1 LPAKHK
7 DVRNLSFVN
16 VTDGL
21 TFDDV
26 LLVPK
31 RSPARSR
38 KEVDTSAQLSRHLSL
53 KVPLVSAPMDTV
65 TEHAMAIVL
74 AQAGGV
80 GIVHRFMTLNQQVEE
95 VLKVKR
101 SESIVIDQPY
111 SLSESQKLKDAK
123 RLMTKYGVTG
133 LLVVDPTGKLR
144 GIVTSRDILFERDDE
159 KRIAE
164 LMTEIKDMVTAPADI
179 NLQEAERLLHKHK
192 LEKLPLVD
200 KNGKLRGL
208 ITSKDMLSLE
218 QHPDASKDERGRLM
232 VGAAVGVRGDY
243 LERAKALREA
253 GADVLVVDVAHAHSD
268 ITLDAVHA
276 IRKMMADAELIVGNV
291 ATKEG
296 AQDLIAAGVDAVKVG
311 IGSGSICITRIVS
324 GAGVPQLT
332 AIIECAKVA
341 DKSGVPIIADGGI
354 RTSGDITKAIAAGAS
369 TVMMGSLLAGTE
381 ESPGMTVMREG
392 RKYKLV
398 RGMASVGASFDRSA
412 RESEQN
418 DDTTSL
424 VDYVPEGV
432 EAFVPYKGN
441 SSELISQLVGG
452 LKSGMSYCGATRVSQ
467 FRGKAAFVRIS
478 PAGLKES
485 YPHDVELMK

>member
-1 LPAKHK
+1 MIG
-7 DVRNLSFVN
+7 NLSSVN
-16 VTDGL
+16 ITEGL

-38 KEVDTSAQLSRHLSL
+38 KDVDTSAHLSRHLEL

-65 TEHAMAIVL
+65 TEHSMAIIA

-80 GIVHRFMTLNQQVEE
+80 GIIHRFMTVQQEVEE

-111 SLSESQKLKDAK
+111 SLSANQKLKDAK
-123 RLMTKYGVTG
+123 RLMGKYGVTG
-133 LLVVDPTGKLR
+133 LLVVDPTGKLQ
-144 GIVTSRDILFERDDE
+144 GIVTSRDILFERDGE

-164 LMTEIKDMVTAPADI
+164 LMTGMKDMITAPADI
-179 NLQEAERLLHKHK
+179 NLQEAERILHKNK
-192 LEKLPLVD
+192 LEKLPLID
-200 KNGKLRGL
+200 KDGKLRGL

-218 QHPDASKDERGRLM
+218 EHPDASKDERGRLM

-243 LERAKALREA
+243 LERAKALQEA
-253 GADVLVVDVAHAHSD
+253 RADALVIDVAHAHSD
-268 ITLDAVHA
+268 ITIDALRA
-276 IRKMMADAELIVGNV
+276 IRKELPNAELIVGNV

-296 AQDLIAAGVDAVKVG
+296 TGDLIAAGADAVKVG
-311 IGSGSICITRIVS
+311 IGSGSICITRVVS

-332 AIIECAKVA
+332 AIIECTKVA
-341 DKSGVPIIADGGI
+341 DNAGVPIIADGGI

-369 TVMMGSLLAGTE
+369 TVMVGSLLAGTE

-398 RGMASVGASFDRSA
+398 RGMASVAASFDRSS
-412 RESEQN
+412 REPGQN
-418 DDTTSL
+418 DEENTTSL

-432 EAFVPYKGN
+432 EAFVAYKGN
-441 SSELISQLVGG
+441 ATELISQLAGG

-467 FRGKAAFVRIS
+467 FRGKATFVKIS
-478 PAGLKES
+478 AAGLKES
-485 YPHDVELMK
+485 YPHDVEVMK

>member
-1 LPAKHK
+1 MEA
-7 DVRNLSFVN
+7 LSSVN
-16 VTDGL
+16 ITDGL

-31 RSPARSR
+31 KSPARSR
-38 KEVDTSAQLSRHLSL
+38 KEVDTTSQLSRHLRL

-65 TEHAMAIVL
+65 SEHAMAIVV
-74 AQAGGV
+74 AQAGGI
-80 GIVHRFMTLNQQVEE
+80 GIIHRFMTIEQEVEE

-111 SLSESQKLKDAK
+111 SLSDGQKLKDAK
-123 RLMTKYGVTG
+123 RLMAKYGITG
-133 LLVVDPTGKLR
+133 LLVVDPTGKLQ
-144 GIVTSRDILFERDDE
+144 GIVTSRDILFERDNE
-159 KRIAE
+159 KRIAD
-164 LMTEIKDMVTAPADI
+164 LMTGMKDMITAPADI
-179 NLQEAERLLHKHK
+179 NLQEAERILHKNK
-192 LEKLPLVD
+192 LEKLPLID
-200 KNGKLRGL
+200 KDGKLRGL

-218 QHPDASKDERGRLM
+218 EHPDASKDERGRLM

-243 LERAKALREA
+243 LERAHALQEA
-253 GADVLVVDVAHAHSD
+253 GADALVTDVAHAHSD
-268 ITLDAVHA
+268 ITIDALRA
-276 IRKMMADAELIVGNV
+276 IRKALPKAELIAGNV

-296 AQDLIAAGVDAVKVG
+296 TEDLIAAGADAVKVG

-332 AIIECAKVA
+332 AIIECTKVA
-341 DKSGVPIIADGGI
+341 DKADVPIIADGGI

-369 TVMMGSLLAGTE
+369 TVMVGSLLAGTE

-398 RGMASVGASFDRSA
+398 RGMASVAASFDRSS

-418 DDTTSL
+418 DEESTASL

-441 SSELISQLVGG
+441 ASELINQLVGG
-452 LKSGMSYCGATRVSQ
+452 LKSGMSYCGATSVSQ
-467 FRGKAAFVRIS
+467 FQRKSNICQNIACRSERELS
-478 PAGLKES
+478 P
-485 YPHDVELMK
+485 